1 MATNRGS
8 RGEKDK
14 ERRARLKRRKLV
26 SRLTWGGAGLIAVI
40 LVGLFIWRTTTQ
52 PQTAGQ
58 EVGQVIP
65 VTSRDHIPDGTAP
78 GPYSSDPPA
87 GGNHYAET
95 LPAKFYEESDIPSL
109 SPHPEGYLVHNLEH
123 GYIIFWY
130 NCQSIS
136 SADCTTL
143 KQDIRT
149 VMNENGNVKVIAFPW
164 KSLDVPLVMTSWGR
178 LERFK
183 SPDLG
188 LMREFVT
195 KNLNQS
201 PEPNAS

>member
-14 ERRARLKRRKLV
+14 ERRARQKRRKLV
-26 SRLTWGGAGLIAVI
+26 SRLIWGGAGLIAVI
-40 LVGLFIWRTTTQ
+40 LVGFFIWRTAAQ
-52 PQTAGQ
+52 SKPNGP

-65 VTSRDHIPDGTAP
+65 VTSRDHIPDGTTP
-78 GPYSSDPPA
+78 GPYPSDPPA

-95 LPAKFYEESDIPSL
+95 LPTKFYQEADVASL
-109 SPHPEGYLVHNLEH
+109 PAHPEGYLVHNLEH

-130 NCQSIS
+130 NCQSVS
-136 SADCTTL
+136 SADCTSL
-143 KQDIRT
+143 KKDIQT

-183 SPDLG
+183 SPNLG
-188 LMREFVT
+188 LMRQFVT
-195 KNLNQS
+195 RNLNQS
-201 PEPNAS
+201 PEPDAS